1 MKRLISTSSVRI
13 DGTDYSI
20 KAGSLYYED
29 GFPES
34 NVVATEGGELIYDE
48 DPTTAVGCIKFEL
61 HTTQEN
67 ADSIRKFQTG
77 IHSVK
82 IYDPQTTSW
91 SRTMLKGKMLNTDGK
106 QTGSDGTIPVEFK
119 GSPLVG

>member
-13 DGTDYSI
+13 DGDDYAI
-20 KAGSLYYED
+20 KTGTLYYED

-34 NVVATEGGELIYDE
+34 NVEATESGELVYDE

-61 HTTQEN
+61 PTTQEN

-82 IYDPQTTSW
+82 IYDPNTTSW
-91 SRTMLKGKMLNTDGK
+91 SRTMRLGKMTNTDGK
-106 QTGSDGTIPVEFK
+106 QTGSGGTIPVEFK
-119 GSPLVG
+119 GSPLI